1 MRAYTFSFS
10 YGSYFLSS
18 YFFLSSSCLS
28 SFASSGFEP
37 LPVLA
42 LSVCLFLLLV
52 FSYFLVFCRVR
63 LFVYFA
69 LPSFLR
75 LPIFGRAHT
84 SFGFRVCGYFVGFS
98 APPPLFFVLS
108 GHVGFR
114 VLGPFWI
121 FGLSLFSSFRFCFSL
136 YFAERSFHLSISVT
150 YETPARRRR
159 KRKEKGGVRETPP
172 VQAASGRVRQS
183 LHKKSTSKRNSR
195 GEG

>member
-1 MRAYTFSFS
+1 MFVFFRLVGIRTPARFGAFCFCFFV
-10 YGSYFLSS
+10 FL
-18 YFFLSSSCLS
+18 
-28 SFASSGFEP
+28 A
-37 LPVLA
+37 
-42 LSVCLFLLLV
+42 

-98 APPPLFFVLS
+98 APPLFFVLS